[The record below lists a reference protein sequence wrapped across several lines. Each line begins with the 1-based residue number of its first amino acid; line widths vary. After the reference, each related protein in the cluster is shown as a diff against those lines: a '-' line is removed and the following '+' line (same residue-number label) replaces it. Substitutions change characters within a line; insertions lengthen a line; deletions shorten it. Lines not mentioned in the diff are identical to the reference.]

1 MTLQIRRF
9 ATVGTLAFVL
19 FLAGAGASQARDLS
33 SVTAWGWLQ
42 GLWSQGVSWLGGGG
56 DSSAPARPTRRAA
69 GLQKEGPGADPNGGT
84 RPGSSSG
91 ITTSG
96 PLCTTCADEGP
107 GDDPN
112 G

>member
-19 FLAGAGASQARDLS
+19 FLAGAGASQAQDLS
-33 SVTAWGWLQ
+33 SVSGWGWLH

-56 DSSAPARPTRRAA
+56 GSPAPARSTKTP
-69 GLQKEGPGADPNGGT
+69 GLEKQGYGLDPDGLT
-84 RPGSSSG
+84 SPGSSNG
-91 ITTSG
+91 ATTSG
-96 PLCTTCADEGP
+96 PLCTSCRDQGP
-107 GDDPN
+107 GLDPD